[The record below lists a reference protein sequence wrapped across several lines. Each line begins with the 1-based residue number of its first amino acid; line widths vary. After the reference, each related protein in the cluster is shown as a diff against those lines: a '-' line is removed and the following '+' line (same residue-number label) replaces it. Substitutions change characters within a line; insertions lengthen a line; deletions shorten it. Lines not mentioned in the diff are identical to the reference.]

1 MIYPAH
7 AGINRN
13 MALPIQVNPN
23 LPRTRGDKPPAE
35 DADKTAQASTPA
47 HAGINRWESAR
58 RERFPYLPRTRGDK
72 PKRQLGN
79 IDKYGSTPHT
89 RG

>member
-35 DADKTAQASTPA
+35 DAAK
-47 HAGINRWESAR
+47 R
-58 RERFPYLPRTRGDK
+58 RKHLPRTRGDK
-72 PKRQLGN
+72 PHWDFDWLDR
-79 IDKYGSTPHT
+79 IISTPHT

>member
-23 LPRTRGDKPPAE
+23 LPRTRGDKPHW
-35 DADKTAQASTPA
+35 DFDWLDR
-47 HAGINRWESAR
+47 I
-58 RERFPYLPRTRGDK
+58 
-72 PKRQLGN
+72 
-79 IDKYGSTPHT
+79 ISTPHT

>member
-1 MIYPAH
+1 MLDSGTIYPAH

-35 DADKTAQASTPA
+35 DADKTAQASTP
-47 HAGINRWESAR
+47 
-58 RERFPYLPRTRGDK
+58 
-72 PKRQLGN
+72 
-79 IDKYGSTPHT
+79 HT